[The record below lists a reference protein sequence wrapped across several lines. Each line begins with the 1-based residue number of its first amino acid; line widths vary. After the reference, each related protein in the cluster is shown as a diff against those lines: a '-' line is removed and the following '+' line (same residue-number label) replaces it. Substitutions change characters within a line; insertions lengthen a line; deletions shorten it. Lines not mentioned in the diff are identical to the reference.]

1 MDYRQT
7 SSASY
12 ETLRKE
18 FIHRLEESVR
28 RQVDGKSIGAF
39 LSGGTD
45 SSTIAGMIGRI
56 TGQPARTYSIGFDA
70 KGYDEME
77 YARITAKHFGTEH
90 HEYYVTPDDVLAA
103 IPAIANLYGNP
114 YGNSSAVPTYYC
126 ARCAKRDGVDVML
139 AGDGGDELFGGNAR
153 YARQWLFSLY
163 DRVPRGLRR
172 SVIESLLFAVPAGE
186 RIPGIR
192 KARSYARQA
201 SIPMPERLE
210 TYNLLSHLGGGNVFT
225 PAFLG
230 AVDCDAPIRL
240 LRQMYKDIR
249 ADDAVNKMLGM
260 DLRITLADN
269 DLPKVTQMC
278 ELAGVEVGFP
288 LLDEKLV
295 EFSARL
301 PPHLKLKR
309 TQLRYFFKRAL
320 RDFLPAPTLTKTKHG
335 FGLPFGYWLYTHR
348 GLQELA
354 RDNLNGLAKRGI
366 IQKRFV
372 DELMDVLLP
381 RHPHYYG
388 TFTWVLLMLE
398 QWFEAHV
405 DCRSVSSR
413 ANNSAAGAPEKVSES
428 GPKG

>member
-1 MDYRQT
+1 
-7 SSASY
+7 
-12 ETLRKE
+12 
-18 FIHRLEESVR
+18 
-28 RQVDGKSIGAF
+28 
-39 LSGGTD
+39 
-45 SSTIAGMIGRI
+45 
-56 TGQPARTYSIGFDA
+56 
-70 KGYDEME
+70 
-77 YARITAKHFGTEH
+77 
-90 HEYYVTPDDVLAA
+90 
-103 IPAIANLYGNP
+103 
-114 YGNSSAVPTYYC
+114 
-126 ARCAKRDGVDVML
+126 
-139 AGDGGDELFGGNAR
+139 
-153 YARQWLFSLY
+153 
-163 DRVPRGLRR
+163 
-172 SVIESLLFAVPAGE
+172 
-186 RIPGIR
+186 
-192 KARSYARQA
+192 
-201 SIPMPERLE
+201 
-210 TYNLLSHLGGGNVFT
+210 
-225 PAFLG
+225 
-230 AVDCDAPIRL
+230 
-240 LRQMYKDIR
+240 
-249 ADDAVNKMLGM
+249 
-260 DLRITLADN
+260 
-269 DLPKVTQMC
+269 MC

-335 FGLPFGYWLYTHR
+335 FGLPFGTWLYTHR

-405 DCRSVSSR
+405 DRRSASSR
-413 ANNSAAGAPEKVSES
+413 ANNSAAGAPEKASES